1 MFVLLCCENRIR
13 CGWRG
18 FKWFVY
24 FMFEI
29 FVVKIRLLNEVI
41 LLLFLRSFCNSIYMF
56 FRGGKFS
63 FLIVKVIDYYIFRGK
78 GRFLWVWK
86 GYEYKM
92 WLWWKYCVFWRL
104 EAGSKKGSRGWGGYI
119 YCFDFYI
126 FVVVFIFLG

>member
-1 MFVLLCCENRIR
+1 
-13 CGWRG
+13 
-18 FKWFVY
+18 
-24 FMFEI
+24 MFEI

-92 WLWWKYCVFWRL
+92 
-104 EAGSKKGSRGWGGYI
+104 
-119 YCFDFYI
+119 
-126 FVVVFIFLG
+126 